1 MNFTYPFPKL
11 AQIPLPDKA
20 LKISGVSFAQP
31 AFLFINALCDKNQET
46 NKINLMYLSSS
57 PSFDGTLNNPYVVN
71 IKDFIK
77 EATKWKLYVLSTT
90 PMSSMVHMVRVTQ
103 QNSGD
108 NDISIDWNELV
119 NIFGQKYGV
128 LPKKG
133 NLKLVRRNSL
143 YYWDH
148 NNYTII
154 QSGNYKMDE
163 FTQSILGAKGRYGG
177 TEDKILSDKL
187 ISGYITYPGY
197 LIRNQFVE
205 IFISPEYKTLIY
217 RDLQVDK
224 LNKDEKVGLCEYA
237 KNIDAERRAK
247 EAKRKAEEEEKER
260 KRLEAIEAE
269 KRRKEQD
276 RIKKIWN
283 DI

>member
-1 MNFTYPFPKL
+1 MNYIYPFPQG
-11 AQIPLPDKA
+11 AQIPFPNKA

-31 AFLFINALCDKNQET
+31 AFKFINALCDKNQET

-57 PSFDGTLNNPYVVN
+57 PCFDGTLNNPYVVN

-103 QNSGD
+103 IASGD
-108 NDISIDWNELV
+108 NDISINWDELV

-128 LPKKG
+128 LPQKG
-133 NLKLVRRNSL
+133 TLKLVQSRSV
-143 YYWDH
+143 YCWDK
-148 NNYTII
+148 NNYTIV
-154 QSGNYKMDE
+154 QSGDYKMDE
-163 FTQSILGAKGRYGG
+163 LTQSILDVKGRYGG
-177 TEDKILSDKL
+177 TQDRRLGNHL
-187 ISGYITYPGY
+187 ISGYITYSGY
-197 LIRNQFVE
+197 LIRNKLVE
-205 IFISPEYKTLIY
+205 IFISPDSRALIY

-224 LNKDEKVGLCEYA
+224 LNEDEKVQLCNYA

-276 RIKKIWN
+276 RIKKNWN